1 MPYPGL
7 WRRRRSSW
15 AHLGAILRVVKLL
28 LLSAKELAR
37 ALPMSAAIDAAA
49 RAYLAASNGEARA
62 PLRTAIPAGEGGTT
76 LLMGAAIGEEELA
89 AKIVSFFPSNAQE
102 GAPTVSGL
110 VIAMDPQTG
119 APRALMPGG
128 ALTATRTGAA
138 SGIATKVLAR
148 EHARVG
154 AVLGAGV
161 QARTQALAID
171 TARELEEIRVWARRP
186 EAGEAL
192 VGALA
197 GELRAKPVFVE
208 DVRDAVAD
216 AEVICTATSAQEPLL
231 SREMLAP
238 GTHVNAV
245 GSFRPEMKEFD
256 AGLIS
261 AASVFVDSVEACL
274 EESGELI
281 AAVSDGVTS
290 ATDWTEL
297 GDVLEGRGAGRAS
310 DEELTL
316 FKSVGLAPQDACAA
330 SAALAAAE
338 AQGIGQVVD
347 LS

>member
-1 MPYPGL
+1 M
-7 WRRRRSSW
+7 RRSSS
-15 AHLGAILRVVKLL
+15 APLGAILRGVKLL
-28 LLSAKELAR
+28 LLSARDLAR
-37 ALPMSAAIDAAA
+37 ALPMSDAIEAAA
-49 RAYLAASNGEARA
+49 RAYRAASNGEARA
-62 PLRTAIPAGEGGTT
+62 PLRTAIPAGEDGTT

-89 AKIVSFFPSNAQE
+89 AKIVSFFPSNAQK

-110 VIAMDPQTG
+110 VIAMDPETG

-128 ALTATRTGAA
+128 ALTALRTGAA
-138 SGIATKVLAR
+138 SGIATRVLSQER
-148 EHARVG
+148 ARVG

-171 TARELEEIRVWARRP
+171 AARELEEVRVWARRP

-192 VGALA
+192 VDVLA
-197 GELRAKPVFVE
+197 GELSAKPVFVE
-208 DVRDAVAD
+208 LARDAVAD

-231 SREMLAP
+231 TREMLAP
-238 GTHVNAV
+238 GAHVNAV

-281 AAVSDGVTS
+281 AALSDGVTS
-290 ATDWTEL
+290 ASEWTEL
-297 GDVLEGRGAGRAS
+297 GDVLEGRHAGRTS

-330 SAALAAAE
+330 SAALEAAE
-338 AQGIGQVVD
+338 AQGVGQVVD